1 VYVLSSLRA
10 VAFILAQPSE
20 IDDLLGEARV
30 LQQRVQRY
38 RNNFRDSRLPRLLVN
53 QVRRSLWQPGF
64 RFRETNAEIT

>member
-1 VYVLSSLRA
+1 VLSSLRA

-20 IDDLLGEARV
+20 IDDLLGEACV
-30 LQQRVQRY
+30 LQQHVQRY
-38 RNNFRDSRLPRLLVN
+38 RNNFRDPCLPRLLVN